1 MRSPPPR
8 GTKAPLHAARSHT
21 KGDSVQ
27 FTVHAVGSIS
37 TNQMTTTIKG
47 RTAVG
52 ALAGRLNATHTFDVT
67 ADFVVNGTVV
77 TEATSSTVDAPC
89 AFSL

>member
-1 MRSPPPR
+1 
-8 GTKAPLHAARSHT
+8 
-21 KGDSVQ
+21 
-27 FTVHAVGSIS
+27 
-37 TNQMTTTIKG
+37 MTTTIKG